1 MTAMIAISFGVAV
14 LLLLAACVKS
24 DRVRG
29 WRHSLN
35 PSAPDLPDAAFVVGR
50 VVFLIM
56 AGVMVFEGFDLLRV
70 SADSGWSDDELTSA
84 VHQATDGLDG
94 WMYRDDGLTTDSAY
108 FDDYASLLEG
118 KVIQYGGGGA
128 PQSGVDAGPA
138 DTNTDTDA
146 YFTVQADGT
155 DAVFCTHIERTRR
168 AKDDYTP
175 PGIAGGEGTI
185 TERAYQLV
193 VTSKEGPC

>member
-1 MTAMIAISFGVAV
+1 M
-14 LLLLAACVKS
+14 
-24 DRVRG
+24 
-29 WRHSLN
+29 
-35 PSAPDLPDAAFVVGR
+35 GR

-185 TERAYQLV
+185 TERAYQLA

>member
-108 FDDYASLLEG
+108 FDDYASLLED

-185 TERAYQLV
+185 TERAYQLA

>member
-108 FDDYASLLEG
+108 FDDYASLLED

-185 TERAYQLV
+185 TERAYQLA
-193 VTSKEGPC
+193 VTSREGAC

>member
-1 MTAMIAISFGVAV
+1 MSAMVALSFGIAA
-14 LLLLAACVKS
+14 LLLVAACVKA

-29 WRHSLN
+29 WRHSLD

-50 VVFLIM
+50 VIFLVL
-56 AGVMVFEGFDLLRV
+56 ACVMVFEGLSLLRV

-84 VHQATDGLDG
+84 VSQATDDLDG

-108 FDDYASLLEG
+108 FDDYESLLED
-118 KVIQYGGGGA
+118 KVIQHGGGGA

-146 YFTVQADGT
+146 YFTVQADGA
-155 DAVFCTHIERTRR
+155 DAAFCTHVERTRR

-175 PGIAGGEGTI
+175 PGIDGGEGTL
-185 TERAYQLV
+185 TERAYRLT
-193 VTSKEGPC
+193 VTSQEGTC

>member
-185 TERAYQLV
+185 TERAYQLA

>member
-118 KVIQYGGGGA
+118 KVIQYGGGEH
-128 PQSGVDAGPA
+128 PSPA
-138 DTNTDTDA
+138 WTPARPT
-146 YFTVQADGT
+146 
-155 DAVFCTHIERTRR
+155 RTRTPTRTSRCRRTARTRCSAHTSNAPGGRRTTTRRR
-168 AKDDYTP
+168 AS
-175 PGIAGGEGTI
+175 
-185 TERAYQLV
+185 RAAREP
-193 VTSKEGPC
+193 SPSARISWW

>member
-1 MTAMIAISFGVAV
+1 MNAMIALSFGIAAV
-14 LLLLAACVKS
+14 LLLAACVKA

-35 PSAPDLPDAAFVVGR
+35 ASAPDLPDAAFVVGR
-50 VVFLIM
+50 VIFLVL
-56 AGVMVFEGFDLLRV
+56 AGVMVFEGFSLLRV

-84 VHQATDGLDG
+84 VRQATEDLDG

-108 FDDYASLLEG
+108 FDDYASLLED
-118 KVIQYGGGGA
+118 KIIQFGGGGA
-128 PQSGVDAGPA
+128 PQSGVGAGPA

-146 YFTVQADGT
+146 YFTVQADGA
-155 DAVFCTHIERTRR
+155 DAAFCTHIERTRR

-175 PGIAGGEGTI
+175 PGIDGGEGTL
-185 TERAYQLV
+185 TERAYRLT
-193 VTSKEGPC
+193 VTSQEGPC